1 MNPLPIGY
9 KLDDTYEI
17 LGILGRGGFG
27 ITYLA
32 RDRNLE
38 KEVAIKEYAPVDNG
52 IRSSNLEV
60 LPASPSQ
67 RKDFDWG
74 LESFLRGARTL
85 ARFDHSSIVRVDR
98 FFKSNLTKTAYL
110 VMEMIRGKDLIGFS
124 ETVTSPTEIQNA
136 FESLALALSLVH
148 DADFQHRDVKPEN
161 IIIRDSTSEPVLI
174 DFDSARQLNAE
185 RTVPLVT
192 PYYSAVEQ
200 YSSDNIQGPFSDI
213 YSLCASFV
221 RIITGE
227 PPGDAPSRI
236 LNDTYKNL
244 ADDSSLNIFDNSFL
258 KKIDRGMALLPG
270 ERPQTINELLKPQQE
285 NSLTDSKPT
294 AATLEEPQPQKAS
307 WDEEFKIP
315 RESKNEES
323 YEEFKIPQQSKNEES
338 FARVVDKYVKPIY
351 KFIQDIS
358 TEAKAITGLTAICLV
373 VFFLL
378 IQSPQTETPPKTSVS
393 STSSARNPAPAPAS
407 VPAPQNK
414 KQEVTNTSWTIAVDG
429 RGWTKADL
437 LSNLALVPSGKKYS
451 VVVKAKSP
459 FRVRS
464 GGKLGLSSSNN
475 RSYGAISTELY
486 LKNLDDDLQII
497 EIEIQ
502 LQ

>member
-161 IIIRDSTSEPVLI
+161 IIIRDSTNEPVLI

-270 ERPQTINELLKPQQE
+270 ERPQTISELLKPQQE

-294 AATLEEPQPQKAS
+294 AATLEEPQPQKAG

-315 RESKNEES
+315 RK
-323 YEEFKIPQQSKNEES
+323 SKNEES
-338 FARVVDKYVKPIY
+338 FERVEVKYVKPIF
-351 KFIQDIS
+351 KLIQDIS

-393 STSSARNPAPAPAS
+393 STSSARNPAPAPA
-407 VPAPQNK
+407 PQNK

-437 LSNLALVPSGKKYS
+437 LSNLALVPTGKKYS
-451 VVVKAKSP
+451 VVVKAESP

-475 RSYGAISTELY
+475 NSYGTISTELY
-486 LKNLDDDLQII
+486 LKNVDDDLQII
-497 EIEIQ
+497 EMEIQ